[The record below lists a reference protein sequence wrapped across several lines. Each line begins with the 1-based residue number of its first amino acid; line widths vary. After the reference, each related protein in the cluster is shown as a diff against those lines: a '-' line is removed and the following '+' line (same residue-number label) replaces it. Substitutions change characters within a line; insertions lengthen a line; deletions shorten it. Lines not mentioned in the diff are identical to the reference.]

1 MADTV
6 KILALPVAIGHMRRL
21 STGFTVIC
29 RPVSNAMP
37 KTSSP
42 TPHDKARAHL
52 VSLLQTAIETAQP
65 ARCLPPHLPPLPS
78 KGRLIVLGAGKAA
91 AAMAQA
97 AETHYERL
105 GTLSQIKGL
114 VTTRH
119 GYALPARTIEVLQS
133 AHPVPDAASVD
144 AADRSLALAATATAS
159 DLVLVLLSG
168 GASALWSAPVDGVS
182 LAAKQALTRQLLRSG
197 APIEEMNVVR
207 KHLSRIKGGR
217 LALAAK
223 SVAMLTLAISDVI
236 GDDPA
241 TIGSGPTVGDPTT
254 LTDAREILRRRRIN
268 PSPEIAAALED
279 VRNES
284 PKPGDAC
291 FRQGNYRIIAAARQ
305 SLEAARKAAEAFG
318 YKVHMLGEAIEGEAR
333 DVAAE
338 HAAIALAARQRGER
352 VLLMSGGELT
362 VTLMGNGTGGRNQE
376 YALALA
382 MHLNGAAGISAI
394 AAGTDGADGG
404 TGAADDPAG
413 ALIDASTLAR
423 AWQLNLNSAMFL
435 ENNDSGGFF
444 SRLGD
449 LVVTGPSQTNVN
461 DFRAILVES

>member
-1 MADTV
+1 M
-6 KILALPVAIGHMRRL
+6 
-21 STGFTVIC
+21 VI
-29 RPVSNAMP
+29 S
-37 KTSSP
+37 SSP
-42 TPHDKARAHL
+42 TTRATARQHL
-52 VSLLQTAIETAQP
+52 VSLLQTAIAAAQP
-65 ARCLPPHLPPLPS
+65 AKCLPPHLPPVPA

-91 AAMAQA
+91 AAMARA
-97 AETHYERL
+97 TEAHYAQL
-105 GTLSQIKGL
+105 GTLARIGGV

-119 GYALPARTIEVLQS
+119 GYALPTRTIEVLQS
-133 AHPVPDAASVD
+133 SHPIPDAASVD
-144 AADRSLALAATATAS
+144 AARRSLEMAATATPD

-168 GASALWSAPVDGVS
+168 GASALWAAPVEGVS

-197 APIEEMNVVR
+197 APIDDMNIVR

-217 LALAAK
+217 LALAAAAAPM
-223 SVAMLTLAISDVI
+223 VTLAISDVI

-254 LTDAREILRRRRIN
+254 LTQAREVLRRRRIS
-268 PSPEIAAALED
+268 PSPEIAAALELAA
-279 VRNES
+279 NES
-284 PKPGDAC
+284 PKPADAC
-291 FRQGNYRIIAAARQ
+291 FRRGSYKIIAAARQ
-305 SLEAARKAAEAFG
+305 SLEAARAAAEASGF
-318 YKVHMLGEAIEGEAR
+318 KVQMLGEAIEGEAR
-333 DVAAE
+333 EVAAE

-362 VTLMGNGTGGRNQE
+362 VTLKGNGTGGRNQE

-382 MHLNGAAGISAI
+382 MHLNGATGVSAI

-413 ALIDASTLAR
+413 ALIDETTLLRAR
-423 AWQLNLNSAMFL
+423 HLNLNSAMFL

-444 SRLGD
+444 SSLGD

>member
-1 MADTV
+1 MAN
-6 KILALPVAIGHMRRL
+6 P
-21 STGFTVIC
+21 
-29 RPVSNAMP
+29 
-37 KTSSP
+37 SSP
-42 TPHDKARAHL
+42 TTRATARQHL
-52 VSLLQTAIETAQP
+52 VSLLQTAIAAAQP
-65 ARCLPPHLPPLPS
+65 AKCLPPHLPPVPA

-91 AAMAQA
+91 AAMARA
-97 AETHYERL
+97 TEAHYAQL
-105 GTLSQIKGL
+105 GTLARIGGV

-119 GYALPARTIEVLQS
+119 GYALPTRTIEVLQS
-133 AHPVPDAASVD
+133 SHPIPDAASVD
-144 AADRSLALAATATAS
+144 AARRSLEMAATATPD

-168 GASALWSAPVDGVS
+168 GASALWAAPVEGVS

-197 APIEEMNVVR
+197 APIDDMNIVR

-217 LALAAK
+217 LALAAAAAPM
-223 SVAMLTLAISDVI
+223 VTLAISDVI

-254 LTDAREILRRRRIN
+254 LTQAREVLRRRRIS
-268 PSPEIAAALED
+268 PSPEIAAALELAA
-279 VRNES
+279 NES
-284 PKPGDAC
+284 PKPADAC
-291 FRQGNYRIIAAARQ
+291 FRRGSYKIIAAARQ
-305 SLEAARKAAEAFG
+305 SLEAARAAAEASGF
-318 YKVHMLGEAIEGEAR
+318 KVQMLGEAIEGEAR
-333 DVAAE
+333 EVAAE

-362 VTLMGNGTGGRNQE
+362 VTLKGNGTGGRNQE

-382 MHLNGAAGISAI
+382 MHLNGATGVSAI

-413 ALIDASTLAR
+413 ALIDETTLLRAR
-423 AWQLNLNSAMFL
+423 HLNLNSAMFL

-444 SRLGD
+444 SSLGD

>member
-1 MADTV
+1 MADPSAAPTSD
-6 KILALPVAIGHMRRL
+6 VARR
-21 STGFTVIC
+21 
-29 RPVSNAMP
+29 
-37 KTSSP
+37 
-42 TPHDKARAHL
+42 HL
-52 VSLLQTAIETAQP
+52 RYLLDTAIATAQP
-65 ARCLPPHLPPLPS
+65 AHCLPRHLPPLAP
-78 KGRLIVLGAGKAA
+78 KGRLLVLGAGKAA

-97 AETHYERL
+97 TERHYRDR
-105 GTLSQIKGL
+105 GHIDRIGGC

-119 GYALPARTIEVLQS
+119 GYALPTDVLEVTQAS
-133 AHPVPDAASVD
+133 HPVPDQTSVD
-144 AADRSLALAATATAS
+144 AAARALALAATATAD

-168 GASALWSAPVDGVS
+168 GASALWAAPAEGIS

-197 APIEEMNVVR
+197 APIDEMNLVR

-217 LALAAK
+217 LARAA
-223 SVAMLTLAISDVI
+223 SAATILTLAISDVI

-241 TIGSGPTVGDPTT
+241 TIGSGPSVGDPTT
-254 LTDAREILRRRRIN
+254 IAQAREVLRRRRIN
-268 PSPEIAAALED
+268 PSTEVAAALD
-279 VRNES
+279 DPRNET

-291 FRQGNYRIIAAARQ
+291 FAANTYTVIAAARH
-305 SLEAARKAAEAFG
+305 SLAVARAQAEALG
-318 YKVHMLGEAIEGEAR
+318 YRVHMLGDDIDGEAR
-333 DVAAE
+333 DVAAQ
-338 HAAIALAARQRGER
+338 HAAMALAAKARGER

-362 VTLMGNGTGGRNQE
+362 VTLKGSGTGGRNQE

-382 MHLNGAAGISAI
+382 IHLQGAADITAI

-413 ALIDASTLAR
+413 ALIDATTLGRAR
-423 AWQLNLNSAMFL
+423 ALNLNSAMFL

-461 DFRAILVES
+461 DFRAILIESSP

>member
-1 MADTV
+1 
-6 KILALPVAIGHMRRL
+6 
-21 STGFTVIC
+21 
-29 RPVSNAMP
+29 MP
-37 KTSSP
+37 
-42 TPHDKARAHL
+42 
-52 VSLLQTAIETAQP
+52 E
-65 ARCLPPHLPPLPS
+65 

-97 AETHYERL
+97 AEVHYERQAVL
-105 GTLSQIKGL
+105 ARVTGF

-119 GYALPARTIEVLQS
+119 GYALPTSIIEILQS
-133 AHPVPDAASVD
+133 SHPVPDAASVD
-144 AADRSLALAATATAS
+144 AANRSLALAATASA
-159 DLVLVLLSG
+159 DDCVLVLLSG
-168 GASALWSAPVDGVS
+168 GASSLWAAPVDGVS

-197 APIEEMNVVR
+197 APIDEMNAVR

-217 LALAAK
+217 LAMAAAAAP
-223 SVAMLTLAISDVI
+223 VVTLAISDVI

-254 LTDAREILRRRRIN
+254 LAQAREILRRRRIA
-268 PSPEIAAALED
+268 PSPEIAAALD
-279 VRNES
+279 DSGNES
-284 PKPGDAC
+284 PKPGAAC
-291 FRQGNYRIIAAARQ
+291 FRQSHYKIIAAARQ
-305 SLEAARKAAEAFG
+305 SLEAARAAAQALG

-333 DVAAE
+333 EVAAV
-338 HAAIALAARQRGER
+338 HAGIALAARQKGER

-362 VTLMGNGTGGRNQE
+362 VTLKGNGTGGRNQE

-382 MHLNGAAGISAI
+382 MHLNGAAGITAM

-413 ALIDASTLAR
+413 ALIDDTTLAR
-423 AWQLNLNSAMFL
+423 ARQHNLNSAMFL

-461 DFRAILVES
+461 DFRAILIDS